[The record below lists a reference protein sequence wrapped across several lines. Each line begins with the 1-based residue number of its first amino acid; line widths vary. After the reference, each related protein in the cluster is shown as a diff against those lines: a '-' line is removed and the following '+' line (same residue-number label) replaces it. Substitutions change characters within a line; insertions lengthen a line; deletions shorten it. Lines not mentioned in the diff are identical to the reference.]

1 MHKGLNPGVGVE
13 RVLFLFLIAAHR
25 RGFISERARLAAEHV
40 LYISGAGVSAGD
52 AVVVYHESIARIR
65 SVK

>member
-1 MHKGLNPGVGVE
+1 MGVE
-13 RVLFLFLIAAHR
+13 RAIFISHRAHR
-25 RGFISERARLAAEHV
+25 RSFISKRAHLATEHV
-40 LYISGAGVSAGD
+40 LYISVAGVPASD